1 LSEYYYYYLHIIIDL
16 SFLSLGDVAWKFFQP
31 FVGGIRFI
39 ILQIASWVFFGLSL
53 VFGFL
58 FILSTFTIGMEIFL
72 GVTAV
77 AGSCCII
84 SEILMIISI
93 CVFEK
98 EDDVNKIPVLPP
110 EGIVTKEFRVDRIG
124 EFSFFKP
131 TMKETV
137 QNFHGLLISVLVV
150 NMQFLPFLGII
161 PVFFTAGLTVMET
174 LFHWFAACTF
184 IGVYTLVFAYFKAR
198 QFKKRINV
206 QNTGIKEIKEI
217 FDIHNTASKILP
229 INTSN
234 NLNSRTGSGIS
245 IFSPVD
251 SDSVSMR
258 TRSNKKKK
266 KNEQNGKNANGK
278 KYDKVTSDG
287 LLNEAT
293 NTPSDKIKVGDD
305 FSLKNN
311 AILFIFNCL
320 PLFATI
326 YVGCIGSNAFG
337 PWMVIAFFHF
347 LYVGTTYRGAPEIT
361 GCREILEKVYLRNI
375 KGFTISLSSKST
387 DELCIYELCV

>member
-1 LSEYYYYYLHIIIDL
+1 
-16 SFLSLGDVAWKFFQP
+16 
-31 FVGGIRFI
+31 
-39 ILQIASWVFFGLSL
+39 
-53 VFGFL
+53 
-58 FILSTFTIGMEIFL
+58 MEIFL

-98 EDDVNKIPVLPP
+98 DVNKISVLPP
-110 EGIVTKEFRVDRIG
+110 EGIVMKEFRVDRIG
-124 EFSFFKP
+124 EFSFLKP

-174 LFHWFAACTF
+174 LFHWFAACIF

-206 QNTGIKEIKEI
+206 QNTGIKENKEI
-217 FDIHNTASKILP
+217 FDIHKMTTKKKTGIAVNTGSKILP

-234 NLNSRTGSGIS
+234 NLNSRADSGIS
-245 IFSPVD
+245 ILSPVD
-251 SDSVSMR
+251 SDSVGMR
-258 TRSNKKKK
+258 TRSNKKKIK
-266 KNEQNGKNANGK
+266 DNEKNGKNANGK
-278 KYDKVTSDG
+278 KYDKVTSDS

-305 FSLKNN
+305 FSLINN
-311 AILFIFNCL
+311 AILFIFNCF

-387 DELCIYELCV
+387 DELCVYMNCVYKCTCIHKCIYVLNYE